1 MRGHRFLLLID
12 VIGALIIPTF
22 AAELMNEAKR
32 AVPFETLAMTAVA
45 MGVAAV
51 ISAAAAVGS
60 VFACA
65 DLTAR
70 VGADMRDALYQKSL
84 DLAVSDFRTF
94 GTASI
99 TTRTVS
105 DITTIQTALINTI
118 SIVLPVPLVFVVSI
132 IMAFILD
139 WMMGL
144 ILLGI
149 LLVIIVVAVFIMK
162 SSSPLFR
169 KLQKLLDRMSAV
181 LLENITGVRV
191 VRAFNNEEREKGRMN
206 GAFGDYAATSIKA
219 NRRFAA
225 LDGIS
230 FFAINILI
238 ILVYSFSGFRIS
250 AGVFE
255 VGDISAIIEYAM
267 FALFYLMMA

>member
-1 MRGHRFLLLID
+1 MKLVLRFLKPHWKMCVVTVFLLLID

-105 DITTIQTALINTI
+105 DITNSS
-118 SIVLPVPLVFVVSI
+118 SIV
-132 IMAFILD
+132 
-139 WMMGL
+139 
-144 ILLGI
+144 
-149 LLVIIVVAVFIMK
+149 K
-162 SSSPLFR
+162 
-169 KLQKLLDRMSAV
+169 
-181 LLENITGVRV
+181 T
-191 VRAFNNEEREKGRMN
+191 
-206 GAFGDYAATSIKA
+206 
-219 NRRFAA
+219 
-225 LDGIS
+225 
-230 FFAINILI
+230 
-238 ILVYSFSGFRIS
+238 
-250 AGVFE
+250 
-255 VGDISAIIEYAM
+255 
-267 FALFYLMMA
+267 

>member
-1 MRGHRFLLLID
+1 MKLVLRFLKPHWKMCVVTVFLLLID

-132 IMAFILD
+132 DHHGFYSRLD
-139 WMMGL
+139 DGPD
-144 ILLGI
+144 IARYFTRHYRDGGI
-149 LLVIIVVAVFIMK
+149 YYEEFVAVVPK
-162 SSSPLFR
+162 AAETAR
-169 KLQKLLDRMSAV
+169 QDERRSA
-181 LLENITGVRV
+181 
-191 VRAFNNEEREKGRMN
+191 
-206 GAFGDYAATSIKA
+206 
-219 NRRFAA
+219 
-225 LDGIS
+225 
-230 FFAINILI
+230 
-238 ILVYSFSGFRIS
+238 
-250 AGVFE
+250 
-255 VGDISAIIEYAM
+255 
-267 FALFYLMMA
+267 